1 MVVTLANWHD
11 HRHTENHLM
20 RPAIAILVILC
31 LGLGGALLLRNQR
44 AIEQAQRDALNIGAL
59 SNELTKASTQR
70 DELQRISLI
79 LETNLTLRASELSD
93 VSNRL
98 ISVNVSLEKTKNDA
112 QAAAEIYEAEKKKR
126 DAKITE
132 LEQENSTLEKQSD
145 DLRGAIGGLEK
156 AIVDTEKKLAASE
169 GDRDFLLKELK
180 RLQAEKAELER
191 QFNDIVELRKQVS
204 RLREELSVARRI
216 EWLKKGI
223 FGFSEAKGGQLLS
236 QQGPKTSGTNT
247 NSQAGPGATNIG
259 LQAELRSD
267 GSATISTPKV
277 APQAAPTAV
286 PQKPVAPTTPTPAP
300 APVTPPATPK
310 PAAPAAPTAPPA
322 AVPAPK

>member
-1 MVVTLANWHD
+1 
-11 HRHTENHLM
+11 M

-31 LGLGGALLLRNQR
+31 LALGGALLVRHQR
-44 AIEQAQRDALNIGAL
+44 AIDQAHIDALNIGTL
-59 SNELTKASTQR
+59 SNELAKASTQR
-70 DELQRISLI
+70 DELRRISLI
-79 LETNLTLRASELSD
+79 LETNLTLRASELSEI
-93 VSNRL
+93 SNRL
-98 ISVNVSLEKTKNDA
+98 VSANVTLEKTKNDA

-126 DAKITE
+126 DTKISE
-132 LEQENSTLEKQSD
+132 LEQENTTLEKQSD

-169 GDRDFLLKELK
+169 GDREFLLKELK

-204 RLREELSVARRI
+204 RLREELSIARRI

-223 FGFSEAKGGQLLS
+223 FGFSETKGGQLLA
-236 QQGPKTSGTNT
+236 QQPTKTSGIAT
-247 NSQAGPGATNIG
+247 NSKAGPAGTNFG

-277 APQAAPTAV
+277 TPQAAPAATPAPKPATPPAPTAPATPPKPAPAAV
-286 PQKPVAPTTPTPAP
+286 PPAP
-300 APVTPPATPK
+300 APPK
-310 PAAPAAPTAPPA
+310 
-322 AVPAPK
+322 